1 MRQEKSCGAAIYIAR
16 ERETLWLVE
25 RMQKGHT
32 SLCKGHVEPG
42 ETEHDTAAREIRE
55 ETALTVDFL
64 EGFRERIE
72 YSPEPG
78 VTKEV
83 IFFLARARSTDT
95 AAQPEEVASIQWLPF
110 DEALAALTYGDDK
123 RVLTAAQA
131 FLDHRGLGLHLESA
145 EGLPIPFRDLLSDIL
160 GGDPGPVSAEQFC
173 DDGEGVLNRYN
184 VYRLAAG
191 DRAYVLKASDSE
203 EVRLY
208 ARYLS
213 APGLPVPRCYGSG
226 TWDGRVWLLLEH
238 VPGPDLRDLTDVMIG
253 PCADALASV
262 MDRFWDAPETER
274 FDHYMERIQRRARSL
289 ADEPTLAAAYAL
301 FLKRQRT
308 CPRTLCSGDMLP
320 CNCLFSQDRVV
331 LVDWAFGGVMPYAL
345 DIARFIAHGG
355 DLGSHPPFPFSM
367 TEAQKRGFIEQVYI
381 KLSQKP
387 AWEQYL
393 RDIRLA
399 VLNEY
404 IEFIEDEL
412 LHPSQP
418 RDRVFH
424 WYYSRAAALAE
435 TLLAEPSQAK
445 QC

>member
-1 MRQEKSCGAAIYIAR
+1 MRQEKSCGAVIYIAR

-32 SLCKGHVEPG
+32 SLCKGHVEAG
-42 ETEHDTAAREIRE
+42 ETEHETAVREIRE
-55 ETALTVDFL
+55 ETALAVDFL

-83 IFFLARARSTDT
+83 IFFLARAEGADT
-95 AAQPEEVASIQWLPF
+95 AAQPEEVASIRWLSF
-110 DEALAALTYGDDK
+110 DDALAALTYADDK
-123 RVLTAAQA
+123 RVLTAARE
-131 FLDHRGLGLHLESA
+131 FLDRRGLGRYLEPAAGS
-145 EGLPIPFRDLLSDIL
+145 PVPFRALLSGIL
-160 GGDPGPVSAEQFC
+160 GRDPGPVSAEQFC

-184 VYRLAAG
+184 VYRLTAG
-191 DRAYVLKASDSE
+191 DRAYVLKASDSG
-203 EVRLY
+203 EVEMY

-213 APGLPVPRCYGSG
+213 DSGLPVPRCCGSG

-238 VPGPDLRDLTDVMIG
+238 VPGPDLREFTDGMAG

-262 MDRFWDAPETER
+262 MDRFWGAPETER
-274 FDHYMERIQRRARSL
+274 FDCYMKRVRRRAESL
-289 ADEPTLAAAYAL
+289 TDEPVLAAAYAL
-301 FLKRQRT
+301 FLDRQRT
-308 CPRTLCSGDMLP
+308 CPRTLCNGDMLP
-320 CNCLFSQDRVV
+320 FNGVFSQGRVI

-345 DIARFIAHGG
+345 DIARLIAHGG
-355 DLGSHPPFPFSM
+355 DSGSHSPFPFSM
-367 TEAQKRGFIEQVYI
+367 TEAQKREIVKQVYR

-393 RDIRLA
+393 LDIRLA

-404 IEFIEDEL
+404 IEFIEDAL
-412 LHPSQP
+412 LHPDEP
-418 RDRVFH
+418 RDQAFD
-424 WYYSRAAALAE
+424 WYYSRAAALAK
-435 TLLAEPSQAK
+435 TLLAGSSQPK

>member
-32 SLCKGHVEPG
+32 SLCKGHVEAD
-42 ETEHDTAAREIRE
+42 ETEHETAVREIRE
-55 ETALTVDFL
+55 ETALTVEFL

-83 IFFLARARSTDT
+83 IFFLARAKSTDT

-110 DEALAALTYGDDK
+110 DEALAALTYADDK
-123 RVLTAAQA
+123 RVLTAAQE
-131 FLDHRGLGLHLESA
+131 FLNHRGLGRYLEPVAGS
-145 EGLPIPFRDLLSDIL
+145 PIPFRSLLSGIL
-160 GGDPGPVSAEQFC
+160 GEDPGPVSAEQFC

-191 DRAYVLKASDSE
+191 DRAYVLKASDSGE
-203 EVRLY
+203 IELY
-208 ARYLS
+208 ERYLS
-213 APGLPVPRCYGSG
+213 ASGLPVPRRYGSG

-238 VPGPDLRDLTDVMIG
+238 DPGPDMREFTDEMIG

-262 MDRFWDAPETER
+262 MNRFWGAPETER
-274 FDHYMERIQRRARSL
+274 FDRYMERVRRRAKSL
-289 ADEPTLAAAYAL
+289 ANEPLLAAAYAL
-301 FLKRQRT
+301 FLDRQRT
-308 CPRTLCSGDMLP
+308 CPRTLCNGDLLP
-320 CNCLFSQDRVV
+320 FNCVFSQGRAI

-355 DLGSHPPFPFSM
+355 DSGSHPPFPFSM
-367 TEAQKRGFIEQVYI
+367 TEAQKREFVEKIYI

-393 RDIRLA
+393 LDIRLA

-404 IEFIEDEL
+404 IEFIEDAL
-412 LHPSQP
+412 LHRSQP
-418 RDRVFH
+418 RDRVFN
-424 WYYSRAAALAE
+424 WYYSRASALAE
-435 TLLAEPSQAK
+435 TLLPVLS
-445 QC
+445 